1 MLQTER
7 RRQIV
12 ELVQQR
18 GEVSVTDICKKFG
31 VSDMTVRRDLR
42 ELDRAGL
49 LRRVHGGAVNNLGRS
64 YEPPYQIRSTRNI
77 EAKEMIGREAA
88 DMIMDGDSIALDI
101 GTTTL
106 EIARSLQGKRNLT
119 IVTSSVPIANEIIS
133 NFSLTSDV
141 RLILTGGIIRPGE
154 LSLIGPIAAQTY
166 RELHVDKAFIGIGGI
181 SLDAG
186 LTEYNLEDAL
196 VKKPMLKSAH
206 QKIVVADNT
215 KLGRTTFANVGSLES
230 IDTVITDIDAR
241 DDFVEELRKLG
252 IQVLIAS

>member
-18 GEVSVTDICKKFG
+18 GEISVADISKKFG
-31 VSDMTVRRDLR
+31 VSDMTLRRDLR

-64 YEPPYQIRSTRNI
+64 YEPPYQVRSTRNI
-77 EAKEMIGREAA
+77 EAKKMIGRMAA
-88 DMIMDGDSIALDI
+88 DMIVDGDSIALDI

-106 EIARSLQGKRNLT
+106 EIARSLHGKRNLT

-141 RLILTGGIIRPGE
+141 RLILTGGMVRPGE
-154 LSLIGPIAAQTY
+154 LSLIGSIAAQTY

-196 VKKPMLKSAH
+196 VKKPMLKSAR

-241 DDFVEELRKLG
+241 DDLVQELLELG